1 MLLWVVGSS
10 TYLGNLG
17 SDHLIKTFLLTNP
30 NVLYIRHCF
39 STNFNIVSG
48 RFFFSTKIEVHNS
61 NAKISQA
68 NGLNL

>member
-30 NVLYIRHCF
+30 NVL
-39 STNFNIVSG
+39 TLDIVFRPILTLPG
-48 RFFFSTKIEVHNS
+48 RFVFSTKIEVHIIVMQ
-61 NAKISQA
+61 KFHRQMV
-68 NGLNL
+68 